1 MTLIGLSS
9 MKLATDTYASTW
21 ADSPNAVFS
30 FYVIDN
36 FFTASFIIEMVV
48 KLTAL
53 GIVMDEGTY
62 LRDNWNRLDF
72 FIVITSII
80 ELAF

>member
-21 ADSPNAVFS
+21 ADSPNAVFA

-48 KLTAL
+48 KFTA
-53 GIVMDEGTY
+53 IVMNEGTY

-80 ELAF
+80 KLEF